1 MNTER
6 FNSLQELE
14 YSGKLET
21 KQFVNESKVVRYEH
35 LSPVQNELY
44 KRCLMGLDFYSPQEL
59 YAMNSAKKIKISK
72 RHKAVQT
79 TLNLWKQELINKKA
93 NALLSVLFPKS
104 ALIKAITTD
113 FETDSS
119 YINKMTF
126 KELGLTKENIID
138 KLICSNFLPRN
149 FETL

>member
-44 KRCLMGLDFYSPQEL
+44 KRCLMGLDFYTPQEL
-59 YAMNSAKKIKISK
+59 YTMNSAKKSKIFNK
-72 RHKAVQT
+72 HKSVQCL
-79 TLNLWKQELINKKA
+79 LNLWKQEVSIEKTNSWLA
-93 NALLSVLFPKS
+93 AMFPKS
-104 ALIKAITTD
+104 TLISEICNDKTISKKFTNTL
-113 FETDSS
+113 S
-119 YINKMTF
+119 F
-126 KELGLTKENIID
+126 KELGINRTAVID
-138 KLICSNFLPRN
+138 KLICNNMLPKNFANL
-149 FETL
+149 

>member
-21 KQFVNESKVVRYEH
+21 KQFVNESKVVRYEY

-44 KRCLMGLDFYSPQEL
+44 KRCLMGLDFYAPEEL

-79 TLNLWKQELINKKA
+79 TLNLWKQELVNIKA
-93 NALLSVLFPKS
+93 NALLNTLFPNS
-104 ALIKAITTD
+104 ALIAAITSD
-113 FETDSS
+113 FETDNS
-119 YINKMTF
+119 YVNKMTF
-126 KELGLTKENIID
+126 KELGLNKENVIN

-149 FETL
+149 FEAL

>member
-6 FNSLQELE
+6 FNSLQELM
-14 YSGKLET
+14 YSGKLKA
-21 KQFVNESKVVRYEH
+21 KQFANESKVVRYEH

-44 KRCLMGLDFYSPQEL
+44 KRCLMGLDFYAPEEQ

-79 TLNLWKQELINKKA
+79 TLNLWKQELVNMKA
-93 NALLSVLFPKS
+93 NALLNALFPKS
-104 ALIKAITTD
+104 ALIAEITSD
-113 FETDSS
+113 FETDTA
-119 YINKMTF
+119 YVNKMTF

-138 KLICSNFLPRN
+138 KLIYCNFLPRN
-149 FETL
+149 FEAL